1 MPTPLAA
8 IRSRL
13 DSLTGNSLI
22 LARWFL
28 QGQAQELAP
37 SLFTTGEIA
46 RRTGVS
52 RSSVVRFCQELG
64 YDGFAEFRAAWIGQ
78 VTAQRETTPAAVA
91 TKFPRAAA
99 KVVEMTVPS
108 IAETLEAVDPAAF
121 ERAVEALC
129 NATMTI
135 WYGLEGDSAYLAM
148 SGAHKMIRSALR
160 AGAAASE
167 TDLSHRVNLVE
178 KGDVVV
184 VISQSGRVETIAH
197 ILHEVKARQITIV
210 GITSKIASQLAG
222 LADILLLTA
231 ARDVILG
238 KLPLGLRAAQL
249 LLVDMLVLEVAA
261 RKGTVPLHFEADIY

>member
-13 DSLTGNSLI
+13 DSLTGTSLI

-91 TKFPRAAA
+91 AKFPRAAA

-222 LADILLLTA
+222 LTDILLLTA